1 MNSNS
6 EIFFSYAWE
15 DEQEKGEGREK
26 IVNELYKSLLDDNY
40 DVVRDK
46 YNLEYK
52 GFITDFM
59 ARIGEGKC
67 IIVAISRKYL
77 KSPYCMFELYEIAR
91 NSKFDKTRFRE
102 IVIPVIVERVDF
114 TDPAVIDD
122 HFLFW
127 ENEYNE
133 WSGLVARRSG
143 QLSVEQLQ
151 RFDKIKMI
159 YQNFGRLAEWIADMN
174 TLNPQI
180 LSADNFA
187 AIKKAIGKKEKKS
200 VHQLNPLGRFLRMP
214 VFWLS
219 FIVIVTGIVVIASWL
234 RDTPTDQ
241 KLLQPST
248 IHVVR
253 HAGEGLLIV
262 QDERTQKFGYA
273 LDKDT
278 SLFIS
283 TKYEESNPF
292 HQGIALVK
300 MNGRYQWIKPDS
312 TNAFTGEFDHA
323 ENFQAGIAK
332 VINGL
337 DTFFINEKGER
348 LPPPVTHP
356 KKNTTNGQE
365 RPGEA
370 KKHDDTNESTTV
382 KMCTVICST
391 KGIAGVEVSFFD
403 PKENKRYAKVSG
415 DGDLEFEVPCYLRD
429 QIIEVK
435 FMKNHQTESRNFYLK
450 NMEIPEMFK
459 N

>member
-6 EIFFSYAWE
+6 EIFFSYAWG
-15 DEQEKGEGREK
+15 DEQEKSESREK
-26 IVNELYKSLLDDNY
+26 IVDELYKSLLDDHYN
-40 DVVRDK
+40 VVRDK

-59 ARIGEGKC
+59 TRIGEGKC

-91 NSKFDKTRFRE
+91 NSKFDKTRFKE

-133 WSGLVARRSG
+133 WSGLVAKRPG

-187 AIKKAIGKKEKKS
+187 AIKKEIGKKEKER
-200 VHQLNPLGRFLRMP
+200 VGFLRRP

-219 FIVIVTGIVVIASWL
+219 FIVIITAIAVIASWL
-234 RDTPTDQ
+234 RDTPSAH
-241 KLLQPST
+241 KLRQPL
-248 IHVVR
+248 IFHVVR
-253 HAGEGLLIV
+253 PAGEGLLIV
-262 QDERTQKFGYA
+262 QDLHTQKFGFA

-278 SLFIS
+278 TLFIS
-283 TKYEESNPF
+283 AKYEESNPF
-292 HQGIALVK
+292 HEGMALVK
-300 MNGRYQWIKPDS
+300 MNGKYQWIKPDS
-312 TNAFTGEFDHA
+312 TNAFPGSFDHA
-323 ENFQAGIAK
+323 ENFQDGRARVMK
-332 VINGL
+332 GL

-348 LPPPVTHP
+348 LPLSVTP
-356 KKNTTNGQE
+356 LQKNTTNKQH
-365 RPGEA
+365 RPTEA
-370 KKHDDTNESTTV
+370 EAHDGKNESATV
-382 KMCTVICST
+382 KMCTVICNT
-391 KGIAGVEVSFFD
+391 KGISGVEVSFFD

-415 DGDLEFEVPCYLRD
+415 DGDLGFEVPCYLRD
-429 QIIEVK
+429 QVIEVK
-435 FMKNHQTESRNFYLK
+435 FMKNHQTEARNFILK

>member
-6 EIFFSYAWE
+6 EIFFSYAWG
-15 DEQEKGEGREK
+15 DEEEKSESREK
-26 IVNELYKSLLDDNY
+26 IVDELYKSLLDDHYN
-40 DVVRDK
+40 VVRDK

-91 NSKFDKTRFRE
+91 NSKFDKTRFKE

-133 WSGLVARRSG
+133 WSGLVARRPG

-187 AIKKAIGKKEKKS
+187 TIKKAIGKKEKES
-200 VHQLNPLGRFLRMP
+200 AGLLRRPL
-214 VFWLS
+214 FWLS
-219 FIVIVTGIVVIASWL
+219 FIAVATAIVVISSWL
-234 RDTPTDQ
+234 RSTQTAH
-241 KLLQPST
+241 KLQQRTNL
-248 IHVVR
+248 HVVR
-253 HAGEGLLIV
+253 PAGEGLLIV
-262 QDERTQKFGYA
+262 QDPHTQKFGFA

-283 TKYEESNPF
+283 AKYEESNPF
-292 HQGIALVK
+292 NVGMALVK
-300 MNGRYQWIKPDS
+300 MNGKYQWIKPDS
-312 TNAFTGEFDHA
+312 TNAFPGWFDHA
-323 ENFQAGIAK
+323 ENFQGGRARVMK
-332 VINGL
+332 GL

-348 LPPPVTHP
+348 LPLSVTPP
-356 KKNTTNGQE
+356 KKNTTNSQH
-365 RPGEA
+365 RPTETAG
-370 KKHDDTNESTTV
+370 HDTSNEPATV
-382 KMCTVICST
+382 KTCTVICNT
-391 KGIAGVEVSFFD
+391 KGIKGVEVSFFD
-403 PKENKRYAKVSG
+403 PKENKRYVKVSG
-415 DGDLEFEVPCYLRD
+415 DGDLEFEVPCYLKD
-429 QIIEVK
+429 QVIEIK

-450 NMEIPEMFK
+450 SMEIPEMFK
-459 N
+459 D